1 MSQLGYRL
9 HQMVNDTYRESSF
22 STRATRSKV
31 LNLAAKQLLKHGY
44 RLKDPTGLKT
54 KHINHLVTRW
64 QDEGLAAK
72 TIKNRMAALRWIA
85 EKIGK
90 PNICSRSNDDYGIP
104 RVRNNPIGKSKT
116 LDMDKHAKIKSDLIK
131 LSLRLQQEF
140 GLRKEECMKF
150 SLSYA
155 LIDANTVQIKGSW
168 AKGGKYRTIPIRK
181 ESQRQLIRDIA
192 AVTKGALIEPDKNY
206 KSQMEQYDRETIRV
220 GLNKNHGLRHH
231 YARERYLEL
240 TGWKCPADGGPRRRE
255 LSPIDY
261 ELDTKVREQISQELG
276 HERLKITYA
285 YLGS

>member
-1 MSQLGYRL
+1 
-9 HQMVNDTYRESSF
+9 MVNDTYRESSF

-31 LNLAAKQLLKHGY
+31 LNLAAKQLLAHGY
-44 RLKDPTGLKT
+44 KLRDPSGLKT
-54 KHINHLVTRW
+54 KHISHLVHRW

-90 PNICSRSNDDYGIP
+90 PNICARGNDDYCIP

-116 LDMDKHAKIKSDLIK
+116 LDMDKHAKVKSELIK

-140 GLRKEECMKF
+140 GLRKEECIKF

-155 LIDANTVQIKGSW
+155 LKDVHTLRIKGTW
-168 AKGGKYRTIPIRK
+168 AKGGKYREIPILK
-181 ESQRQLIRDIA
+181 ESQRQLISDIA
-192 AVTKGALIEPDKNY
+192 AVTKGALIEPDKKY
-206 KSQMEQYDRETIRV
+206 VDQMRQYERETIRV

-240 TGWKCPADGGPRRRE
+240 TGWKCPADGGPSRKE
-255 LSPIDY
+255 LSAIDY
-261 ELDTKVREQISQELG
+261 ERDTKVRDQISRELG

>member
-9 HQMVNDTYRESSF
+9 HQMVNDTHRESSF

-31 LNLAAKQLLKHGY
+31 LNLAAKQLLDNGY
-44 RLKDPTGLKT
+44 RLRDPSGLKT
-54 KHINHLVTRW
+54 KHINHLVHRW

-90 PNICSRSNDDYGIP
+90 PNICARGNDEYGIP

-116 LDMDKHAKIKSDLIK
+116 LDMEKHAKIKSEFIK

-155 LIDANTVQIKGSW
+155 MKDTLTLRIKGTW
-168 AKGGKYRTIPIRK
+168 AKGGKYREIPILK

-192 AVTKGALIEPDKNY
+192 AVTKGALIEPDKKY
-206 KSQMEQYDRETIRV
+206 VDQMRQYDRETVRV

-240 TGWKCPADGGPRRRE
+240 TGWKCPADGGTRRRD
-255 LSPIDY
+255 LSPMDY
-261 ELDTKVREQISQELG
+261 ERDTRVRELISRELG

>member
-9 HQMVNDTYRESSF
+9 HQMVNDTHRESSF
-22 STRATRSKV
+22 STRSTRSKI

-44 RLKDPTGLKT
+44 KLKDPSGLKT
-54 KHINHLVTRW
+54 KHINHLVKHW

-72 TIKNRMAALRWIA
+72 TIKNRMAALRWVA
-85 EKIGK
+85 KKIGK
-90 PNICSRSNDDYGIP
+90 PNICARNNDDYGIP
-104 RVRNNPIGKSKT
+104 VVRNNPIGKSKT
-116 LDMDKHAKIKSDLIK
+116 LDMDKHAKIKSELLK

-155 LIDANTVQIKGSW
+155 LKNSHTLRIKGTW
-168 AKGGKYRTIPIRK
+168 AKGGKYREIPIQK
-181 ESQRQLIRDIA
+181 ESQKKLIRDIA
-192 AVTKGALIEPDKNY
+192 AVTKGALIEPDKTY
-206 KSQMEQYDRETIRV
+206 KLQMKQYDRETIRV

-240 TGWKCPADGGPRRRE
+240 TGWKCPADGGPHRRE

-261 ELDTKVREQISQELG
+261 GRDTKVREQISLELG

>member
-1 MSQLGYRL
+1 MSQLGYRF
-9 HQMVNDTYRESSF
+9 HQMVNDTHRESSF
-22 STRATRSKV
+22 STRATRRKV

-54 KHINHLVTRW
+54 KHINHLVTHW

-90 PNICSRSNDDYGIP
+90 PNICSRSNDEYGIP
-104 RVRNNPIGKSKT
+104 RVRNNPIGKSKS
-116 LDMDKHAKIKSDLIK
+116 LDMNKHAKIKSDLIK

-155 LIDANTVQIKGSW
+155 MKDVQTMRIKGTW
-168 AKGGKYRTIPIRK
+168 AKGGKYREIPILK
-181 ESQRQLIRDIA
+181 ESQKQLIRDIA
-192 AVTKGALIEPDKNY
+192 AVTKGALIEPDRKY
-206 KSQMEQYDRETIRV
+206 VDQMRQYDRETIRV

-231 YARERYLEL
+231 YVRERYLEL
-240 TGWKCPADGGPRRRE
+240 TGWKCPADGGPSRRE
-255 LSPIDY
+255 LSPNDY
-261 ELDTKVREQISQELG
+261 EKDTKAREQISRELG

>member
-9 HQMVNDTYRESSF
+9 HQMVNDTHRESSF

-31 LNLAAKQLLKHGY
+31 LNLAAAQLLSHGY
-44 RLKDPTGLKT
+44 RLRDPSGLKT

-64 QDEGLAAK
+64 QDEGLAPK

-116 LDMDKHAKIKSDLIK
+116 LNMDKHAKIKSDLIK

-155 LIDANTVQIKGSW
+155 LIDANTLQIKGSW
-168 AKGGKYRTIPIRK
+168 AKGGKYRKIPILK
-181 ESQRQLIRDIA
+181 ESQRQLIRDI
-192 AVTKGALIEPDKNY
+192 D
-206 KSQMEQYDRETIRV
+206 
-220 GLNKNHGLRHH
+220 LNHH
-231 YARERYLEL
+231 
-240 TGWKCPADGGPRRRE
+240 
-255 LSPIDY
+255 
-261 ELDTKVREQISQELG
+261 
-276 HERLKITYA
+276 
-285 YLGS
+285 

>member
-9 HQMVNDTYRESSF
+9 HQMVNDTHRESSF

-31 LNLAAKQLLKHGY
+31 LNLSAKQLLKSGY
-44 RLKDPTGLKT
+44 RLKDPSGMKT
-54 KHINHLVTRW
+54 KHVNYLVQRW

-72 TIKNRMAALRWIA
+72 TIKNRMAALRWLA
-85 EKIGK
+85 QKIGK
-90 PNICSRSNDDYGIP
+90 PNICLRGNDDYGIP

-155 LIDANTVQIKGSW
+155 MKDAQTLRIKGTW
-168 AKGGKYRTIPIRK
+168 AKGGKYREIPIWK
-181 ESQRQLIRDIA
+181 ESQWLLIKDIA
-192 AVTKGALIEPDKNY
+192 EVTKGALIEPEKKYVD
-206 KSQMEQYDRETIRV
+206 QMREYDRETMRV

-231 YARERYLEL
+231 FARQRYLEL

-261 ELDTKVREQISQELG
+261 ERDTEVREQISRGLG